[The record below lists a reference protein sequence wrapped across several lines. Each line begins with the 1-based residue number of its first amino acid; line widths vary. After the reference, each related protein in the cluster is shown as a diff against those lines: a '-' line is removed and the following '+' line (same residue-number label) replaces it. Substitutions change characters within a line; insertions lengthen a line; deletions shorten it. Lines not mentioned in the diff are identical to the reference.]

1 MVERGYQLLSSTLV
15 ECGFEQCLVDPCVF
29 RCIVAGDVVAMVFCY
44 LEDIKIAATEEAT
57 EVVVRAINQ
66 RFPTKHLG
74 EAEWYMDSEYKR
86 DREKSALE
94 TSQTYF
100 IRSVLHRV
108 DVSKSSPIPAN
119 PSLDL
124 RHVSGEETVVDVPFR
139 EIVGS
144 LLWIANQTR
153 PDIANA
159 VRAIE
164 RFSRD
169 PKLIHYKAAQKILGY
184 LNATSDLGLTLRR
197 DSDLGSVQVEFDLE
211 TYVDADYAHKAEDRR
226 SVSGTAVCCGGA
238 LVSWFSRTQKC
249 VTLSTTEGEYVA
261 MADGIK
267 EALYVRGILAFLMPS
282 LGLTSI
288 SVCEDNKGA
297 IDSTNN
303 PLSPS
308 SSKHIDVRDHFPPG
322 DGCQW

>member
-1 MVERGYQLLSSTLV
+1 MG
-15 ECGFEQCLVDPCVF
+15 C
-29 RCIVAGDVVAMVFCY
+29 
-44 LEDIKIAATEEAT
+44 
-57 EVVVRAINQ
+57 
-66 RFPTKHLG
+66 
-74 EAEWYMDSEYKR
+74 EYKR
-86 DREKSALE
+86 DRKKSTLE
-94 TSQTYF
+94 IWQTQF
-100 IRSVLHRV
+100 IRSVLNRF
-108 DVSKSSPIPAN
+108 DLSKSSPILIA

-124 RHVSGEETVVDVPFR
+124 RHVSEEETVVDVLFR

-144 LLWIANQTR
+144 LMWVANQTR

-159 VRAIE
+159 VRAIAW
-164 RFSRD
+164 FSHD
-169 PKLIHYKAAQKILGY
+169 LKPIHCKVSHKILEY
-184 LNATSDLGLTLRR
+184 LNATSDLGLTFRR
-197 DSDLGSVQVEFDLE
+197 NGDLGSVQLEFDLE